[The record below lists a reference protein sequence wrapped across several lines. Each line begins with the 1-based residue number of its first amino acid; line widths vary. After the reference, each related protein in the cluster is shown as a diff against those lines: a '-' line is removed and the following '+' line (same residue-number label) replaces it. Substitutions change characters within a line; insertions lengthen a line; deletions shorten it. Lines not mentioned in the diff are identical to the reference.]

1 MITVLLL
8 NINVTANA
16 TTITG
21 FIQKS
26 DYGFGVFLKNKITSF
41 SRLYKAFCSSSCE
54 QDLTKLAFKH

>member
-26 DYGFGVFLKNKITSF
+26 DYGFGVFFK
-41 SRLYKAFCSSSCE
+41 E
-54 QDLTKLAFKH
+54 QNYLFFQTLQGILFIFM